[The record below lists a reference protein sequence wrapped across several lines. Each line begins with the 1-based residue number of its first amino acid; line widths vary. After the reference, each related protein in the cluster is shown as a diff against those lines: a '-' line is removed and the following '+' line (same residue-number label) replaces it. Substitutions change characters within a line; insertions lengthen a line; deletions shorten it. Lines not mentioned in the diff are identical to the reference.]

1 VPELQEAAPTSFNL
15 SELRLLRG
23 PRGHQNGIAA
33 KIAFL
38 FPGQGSQQ
46 PGMGAEMLTDPEV
59 EELCDKCSTAGGVDL
74 RHLLVNADDEE
85 LRLTQNAQPALCFV
99 GLGLTLLLR
108 RRGIEPAA
116 AAGHSVGEYAAL
128 AASGAVGAQQVIK
141 AVVERGKAM
150 AEAAPAGT
158 SSMAAV
164 LGLDSQAVEVA
175 LAGMNDAWPAN
186 YNTPTQ
192 TVIAGTI
199 SGLEAATKRL
209 QAAGAKRVVPLNV
222 SAAFHTPL
230 MAPAAERLRAA
241 LDKIEWRT
249 PRVPVIA
256 NLTGRPHQGGE
267 RIPQVMEMQLRS
279 PVRWAAC
286 IQMLVELGC
295 DTFFEVGPKRALT
308 GMMRELAPQAKTG
321 AVGTPTAV
329 EEVGIDG

>member
-1 VPELQEAAPTSFNL
+1 
-15 SELRLLRG
+15 
-23 PRGHQNGIAA
+23 
-33 KIAFL
+33 
-38 FPGQGSQQ
+38 
-46 PGMGAEMLTDPEV
+46 MGAELLTDPEV
-59 EELCDKCSTAGGVDL
+59 SDLCDKIASAAGVDL
-74 RHLLVNADDEE
+74 RRLLTTAEDEE

-116 AAGHSVGEYAAL
+116 AAGHSVGEYTAL
-128 AASGAVGAQQVIK
+128 ATSGAVGAPQVIK

-150 AEAAPAGT
+150 AEAVPAGT

-164 LGLDSQAVEVA
+164 LGLSSQAVEVA

-192 TVIAGTI
+192 TVIAGTTA
-199 SGLEAATKRL
+199 GLEAATKRL

-241 LDKIEWRT
+241 LDRIEWRA
-249 PRVPVIA
+249 PHIPVMA
-256 NLTGRPHQGGE
+256 NLTGRAHQGGD

-279 PVRWAAC
+279 PVRWAAGVL
-286 IQMLVELGC
+286 MLVELGC
-295 DTFFEVGPKRALT
+295 DTFIEVGPKRALT
-308 GMMRELAPQAKTG
+308 GMMRELAPTATAA
-321 AVGTPTAV
+321 AVDTPEAV
-329 EEVGIDG
+329 TQLSL

>member
-1 VPELQEAAPTSFNL
+1 MAP
-15 SELRLLRG
+15 RV
-23 PRGHQNGIAA
+23 
-33 KIAFL
+33 AFL

-46 PGMGAEMLTDPEV
+46 PGMGAELLQDEEV
-59 EELCDKCSTAGGVDL
+59 SALCDRCESFAEVAL
-74 RHLLVNADDEE
+74 RRLLTTADDDE

-99 GLGLTLLLR
+99 GLALTTLLR

-128 AASGAVGAQQVIK
+128 AAGGAIDPPHVIK

-158 SSMAAV
+158 GSMSAV
-164 LGLDSQAVEVA
+164 LGLDAQAVEVA
-175 LAGMNDAWPAN
+175 LAGMADAWPAN

-199 SGLEAATKRL
+199 TGLEVANQRL
-209 QAAGAKRVVPLNV
+209 QVAGAKRVIPLNV

-241 LDKIEWRT
+241 LDRVEWRS
-249 PRVPVIA
+249 PRIPVMA
-256 NLTGRPHQGGE
+256 NLTGRRHQGGD

-279 PVRWAAC
+279 PVRWSAC
-286 IQMLVELGC
+286 IESLVELGC
-295 DTFFEVGPKRALT
+295 DTFIEVGPKRALS
-308 GMMRELAPQAKTG
+308 GMMRELAPGKVAT
-321 AVGTPTAV
+321 AVGGPTAV
-329 EEVGIDG
+329 AELAIE

>member
-1 VPELQEAAPTSFNL
+1 
-15 SELRLLRG
+15 
-23 PRGHQNGIAA
+23 
-33 KIAFL
+33 
-38 FPGQGSQQ
+38 
-46 PGMGAEMLTDPEV
+46 MGAELLADPEV
-59 EELCDKCSTAGGVDL
+59 GKLCDRVADAASVDL
-74 RHLLVNADDEE
+74 RRLLISAGDEE
-85 LRLTQNAQPALCFV
+85 LRLTQNAQPALCFM

-128 AASGAVGAQQVIK
+128 ASSGAVGDSHVIK
-141 AVVERGKAM
+141 AVVERGRAM

-158 SSMAAV
+158 TSMAAV

-199 SGLEAATKRL
+199 AGLEAATKRL
-209 QAAGAKRVVPLNV
+209 QAAGAKRVVPLSV

-241 LDKIEWRT
+241 LDRIEWRA
-249 PRVPVIA
+249 PRMPVMA
-256 NLTGRPHQGGE
+256 NLTGRPHLGGD

-286 IQMLVELGC
+286 VQSLVDMGC
-295 DTFFEVGPKRALT
+295 DTFIEVGPRRALT
-308 GMMRELAPQAKTG
+308 GMMRELAPG
-321 AVGTPTAV
+321 ALAAAVATPAACL
-329 EEVGIDG
+329 ELAIPA